1 MYIYIH
7 ICIYMYIYIIIIY
20 ICIPVYPH
28 DIPRSLSQMSPWPH
42 LHAALAQDGVIPHG
56 LEGFLGVVATLGSA
70 LARLSGAW
78 RICCWCLEC
87 YTHTYIYIN
96 YIYIIYIYICL
107 RTFLLILHDCIIKIH
122 QGLKLLHRVEYG
134 STCPSG

>member
-1 MYIYIH
+1 MYLS
-7 ICIYMYIYIIIIY
+7 ICIYIIIIY

-42 LHAALAQDGVIPHG
+42 LPAPPRKDGVIPHG

-96 YIYIIYIYICL
+96 YIYINYIYMFKNFL
-107 RTFLLILHDCIIKIH
+107 TFLLILDGYIIK
-122 QGLKLLHRVEYG
+122 K
-134 STCPSG
+134 